1 MMLFFD
7 HNHKVLKTV
16 LGLKT
21 ALKCLSVLFCLLLHD
36 HHFLLVGI
44 HHPLDHMEVLALVHH
59 LKVSILF
66 YLFILALA
74 VGDA

>member
-1 MMLFFD
+1 
-7 HNHKVLKTV
+7 
-16 LGLKT
+16 
-21 ALKCLSVLFCLLLHD
+21 
-36 HHFLLVGI
+36 
-44 HHPLDHMEVLALVHH
+44 MEVLALVHH